1 MGGGKA
7 PLAFLGK
14 KSWHTKN
21 LRNVERVWIAEERE
35 KAEQRKLEELRK
47 QIEEEREMVEL
58 RKLQEGAGIGKG
70 GGEKVDWMYEGPMA
84 ETGTGGAGGTA
95 AADEE
100 YLLGKEYKPAD
111 KGLQEVSA
119 PQQPGALLNAMQKP
133 NVNDAFSRM
142 HEDPLLLIRQKQMQ
156 ARESVVKNP
165 LKMNK
170 VKQEI
175 EAQLL
180 REREN
185 KKARKREKK
194 EAKKAK
200 KREKKEA
207 KRSRKRSPSS
217 SPSPSPSSNELPPHR
232 RDTRGDG
239 SEAPVEG
246 APRMPSAPE
255 DSGKYG
261 LQSGKRGTYSAA
273 ELGPSAELLAN
284 AKKAEPARPAKRSR
298 HDRPVMS
305 DEERQRKLRE
315 MQRDADDREIFRDEM
330 IRKEKAQSHDDERA
344 QARGPR
350 ADSAGF
356 IRDMERESIREMD
369 VEDRVKR
376 NRHFHQREMDSGS
389 FLAK

>member
-111 KGLQEVSA
+111 KGMQDVAA
-119 PQQPGALLNAMQKP
+119 PQHAGALLSAAQKP

-165 LKMNK
+165 LKMSK

-180 REREN
+180 RERED

-194 EAKKAK
+194 EAKKAR

-207 KRSRKRSPSS
+207 KKSRKRSPSPSASTS
-217 SPSPSPSSNELPPHR
+217 STEAAEAKPAR
-232 RDTRGDG
+232 RDRDARDAQE
-239 SEAPVEG
+239 EAPPAVRSRPDDG
-246 APRMPSAPE
+246 
-255 DSGKYG
+255 GKYG
-261 LQSGKRGTYSAA
+261 LQSGKRSTYSEG
-273 ELGPSAELLAN
+273 ELGPSAELIAN
-284 AKKAEPARPAKRSR
+284 AKKAEPARPVKRSR
-298 HDRPVMS
+298 HERPAMTE
-305 DEERQRKLRE
+305 EERRRKLRE
-315 MQRDADDREIFRDEM
+315 MQRDADDREVYRDEM
-330 IRKEKAQSHDDERA
+330 IRKEKAEASREEEKTQTRTPGSEA
-344 QARGPR
+344 
-350 ADSAGF
+350 AGF

-376 NRHFHQREMDSGS
+376 NRHFQQRGADAGT
-389 FLAK
+389 FLRK

>member
-21 LRNVERVWIAEERE
+21 LKNVERVWIAEERE
-35 KAEQRKLEELRK
+35 KAEQRKLEELQK

-58 RKLQEGAGIGKG
+58 RKLQGQAGIGKG

-100 YLLGKEYKPAD
+100 YMLGKEYKPAD
-111 KGLQEVSA
+111 AGLQEVAA
-119 PQQPGALLNAMQKP
+119 PQQAGSLLAQKKP

-180 REREN
+180 RERED
-185 KKARKREKK
+185 KKSRKREKK
-194 EAKKAK
+194 EAKK
-200 KREKKEA
+200 
-207 KRSRKRSPSS
+207 SRKRSPS
-217 SPSPSPSSNELPPHR
+217 PSLSPSS
-232 RDTRGDG
+232 D
-239 SEAPVEG
+239 EAAPAATSG
-246 APRMPSAPE
+246 ASSAPGRPSADPSTRQRV
-255 DSGKYG
+255 DDGGKYG
-261 LQSGKRGTYSAA
+261 LQSGKRSSYSEA
-273 ELGPSAELLAN
+273 ELGPSAELIAN
-284 AKKAEPARPAKRSR
+284 AKKAEPARPSKRGR
-298 HDRPVMS
+298 HERPPIS
-305 DEERQRKLRE
+305 EEERKRKLRE
-315 MQRDADDREIFRDEM
+315 MQRDADDREVYRDEM
-330 IRKEKAQSHDDERA
+330 IRKEKAASRDDERA
-344 QARGPR
+344 QTKAPGGE
-350 ADSAGF
+350 AAGF

-376 NRHFHQREMDSGS
+376 NRHFQQSGADSNS
-389 FLAK
+389 FMKK